1 MEIKNKVF
9 AEERAL
15 FGSANLDI
23 ESCTFD
29 KGESPIKECSSLN
42 IKGSHFKWKY
52 PIWYCRDTAAE
63 GCVFYEGA
71 RAGMWY
77 NENLEIN
84 NSRVLAPKCFRR
96 CKNLS
101 LENSD
106 IPNAEETLWS
116 CDGVKLNNVG
126 VKGDYFAMNCK
137 NIEADRLELNGKYAF
152 DGVENAVIRNSKI
165 ITKDAFW
172 NSKNVTVYDSYISG
186 EYLAWNSENVTF
198 INCTVES
205 LQGLCY
211 IENLKLLNCKLINT
225 SLAFEGSSVEAQ
237 IDCADSVFDPK
248 SGVIKADKIGCL
260 VLSGKN
266 DTKIICDNIYRITSE
281 PDWSEIL

>member
-29 KGESPIKECSSLN
+29 KGESPIKKCSSLN

-116 CDGVKLNNVG
+116 CNGVKLNNVG
-126 VKGDYFAMNCK
+126 IKGDYFAMNCK

-152 DGVENAVIRNSKI
+152 DGVENAHGYYDTMIRN
-165 ITKDAFW
+165 
-172 NSKNVTVYDSYISG
+172 NSFSLYD
-186 EYLAWNSENVTF
+186 YLEMLF
-198 INCTVES
+198 
-205 LQGLCY
+205 
-211 IENLKLLNCKLINT
+211 K
-225 SLAFEGSSVEAQ
+225 AQ
-237 IDCADSVFDPK
+237 N
-248 SGVIKADKIGCL
+248 VIKADSADEADLIL
-260 VLSGKN
+260 VMGKQSN
-266 DTKIICDNIYRITSE
+266 DNEISLIDNNFFMQ
-281 PDWSEIL
+281 